1 MKKAFRPPAL
11 QGQSSNN
18 NRRRSAEGRSIDVR
32 DFPCDFKKSILPRSL
47 DLMFTLKYRR

>member
-1 MKKAFRPPAL
+1 MKKISRPLAL

-18 NRRRSAEGRSIDVR
+18 NSGRSTKEQSSSAHA
-32 DFPCDFKKSILPRSL
+32 FPYDLKKSILPRSL